1 MERIQSPQSIEIEY
15 AGFWIRFAAYII
27 DSLVIRTIALI
38 IAIPIFLIVAFTAI
52 GMENITDPMEL
63 LEENNLLKISV
74 IVGSFTVLFLFDLV
88 ARWLYY
94 ALFESSK
101 NGGTLGKI
109 AVGIKVTNLNGN
121 RISFAQ
127 ATGRYFARI
136 ISNMTL
142 LVGYI
147 MAGFT
152 LKKQALHDMISNC
165 LVVKKSL

>member
-1 MERIQSPQSIEIEY
+1 
-15 AGFWIRFAAYII
+15 
-27 DSLVIRTIALI
+27 
-38 IAIPIFLIVAFTAI
+38 
-52 GMENITDPMEL
+52 
-63 LEENNLLKISV
+63 
-74 IVGSFTVLFLFDLV
+74 
-88 ARWLYY
+88 
-94 ALFESSK
+94 SSK

-136 ISNMTL
+136 ISNITL

>member
-74 IVGSFTVLFLFDLV
+74 IVGSFTVLFLFVQFRL
-88 ARWLYY
+88 
-94 ALFESSK
+94 
-101 NGGTLGKI
+101 
-109 AVGIKVTNLNGN
+109 
-121 RISFAQ
+121 
-127 ATGRYFARI
+127 
-136 ISNMTL
+136 
-142 LVGYI
+142 
-147 MAGFT
+147 
-152 LKKQALHDMISNC
+152 
-165 LVVKKSL
+165 